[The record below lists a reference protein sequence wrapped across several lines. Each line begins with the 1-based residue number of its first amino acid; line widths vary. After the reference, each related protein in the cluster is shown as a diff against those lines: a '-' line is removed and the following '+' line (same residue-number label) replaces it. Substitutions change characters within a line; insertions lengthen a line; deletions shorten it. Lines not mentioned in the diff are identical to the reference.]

1 MAQAARRSAC
11 DMGIAGPD
19 KAQGGSLQPWFDRPG
34 SSTSANPSTP
44 KANSTSVESSCGR
57 PGLVA
62 ALVEL
67 QASGLADRLG
77 PTQPH
82 TIRALQLSPGPA
94 TERRSSRLAIWF
106 SSHGPPWARAVT
118 S

>member
-1 MAQAARRSAC
+1 MAQAVRRSAC

-19 KAQGGSLQPWFDRPG
+19 KASAAPSSPGSTDLG

-67 QASGLADRLG
+67 QANGLADQLG
-77 PTQPH
+77 PTQ
-82 TIRALQLSPGPA
+82 RAPFPLS
-94 TERRSSRLAIWF
+94 S
-106 SSHGPPWARAVT
+106 
-118 S
+118 

>member
-1 MAQAARRSAC
+1 MAQAVRRSAC

-19 KAQGGSLQPWFDRPG
+19 KARAASSSPG
-34 SSTSANPSTP
+34 LTDLEAQRVPTHRRL

-67 QASGLADRLG
+67 QASGLADQLG
-77 PTQPH
+77 PTQPD
-82 TIRALQLSPGPA
+82 TIRAPA
-94 TERRSSRLAIWF
+94 ESRSRDRMS
-106 SSHGPPWARAVT
+106 
-118 S
+118 